1 MESKEFLVD
10 KNRILT
16 GEYNKHQ
23 VNPARTVLYTRN
35 SNGTLYVDSNSSDIN
50 RQRLVINLVG
60 TKYNLNSYENVLK
73 TEFEEFVESI
83 PDITVEE
90 TTIQDMSGQLNDY
103 QNQIK
108 TRDQKIDNLNAT
120 IEELNNRLNSINAS
134 TVAQTVDVAG
144 TIQAAI
150 DNATKQDNKKPRIF
164 SDGTLIRDKDR
175 TAYFYIIED
184 GKKRFFQF
192 NEELLNITAKSLGK
206 IKVVNGNQVPDLIDV
221 SQQVIDDIPSGAPF
235 LNFDLVKNV
244 KTPPPPP
251 LDLGGKR
258 LVTDWIYTDDKGKTP
273 ENPILIEVTDAVPA
287 NNKLILDLQLQVATA
302 EGIVNFIE
310 VWDWPEGVQWF
321 DGKMSLPIK
330 DGNSINDDDYKSFT
344 SVGYSAGTARVKVI
358 LKNTYSLLS
367 ASGPGNG
374 FAFANRYAP
383 ISLSAQKPEF
393 DLVLTPKIGNDT
405 NDILH
410 AFDKKLYVK
419 IKYIV
424 SMPDVVNK
432 TETDAISSIT
442 TTGIPASNI
451 QVVNGPRT
459 SDASL
464 FNKIAS
470 STPIKNTLTSINTQV
485 KLVKYLPGDITI
497 NTGFLMANTQV
508 IPIVRLLKSY
518 GFTNFQVNSI
528 YRSTYSI
535 DHTSVFKLMANN
547 TNIPLSFIN
556 STITVPYTANFNID
570 LYIDTNRY
578 STYYSKWYYQLT
590 DQQIKDEFNQL
601 ITTL

>member
-1 MESKEFLVD
+1 METNEFRIDKRKVLTKEYKLD
-10 KNRILT
+10 HI
-16 GEYNKHQ
+16 
-23 VNPARTVLYTRN
+23 NPGDAIQYTRN
-35 SNGTLYVDSNSSDIN
+35 SLGTVMVDTNNANINS
-50 RQRLVINLVG
+50 QRLVINLVNTRYQLLSFNNVLD
-60 TKYNLNSYENVLK
+60 TKFSEFLDPEITVPNEQQLNSATQNLSGTVL
-73 TEFEEFVESI
+73 
-83 PDITVEE
+83 D
-90 TTIQDMSGQLNDY
+90 L
-103 QNQIK
+103 QNQLTTKDDI
-108 TRDQKIDNLNAT
+108 INNLQ
-120 IEELNNRLNSINAS
+120 
-134 TVAQTVDVAG
+134 QTVDSLSNTLNG
-144 TIQAAI
+144 IPKPAAPQE
-150 DNATKQDNKKPRIF
+150 KQEDNKKGRIF

-175 TAYFYIIED
+175 FAYFYIIED

-192 NEELLNITAKSLGK
+192 NEELLKITAKSLGK
-206 IKVVNGNQVPDLIDV
+206 VTATGDPALIDV

-235 LNFDLVKNV
+235 TNFDLVKNIQ
-244 KTPPPPP
+244 TPTPPP
-251 LDLGGKR
+251 LDLGGNR
-258 LVTDWIYTDDKGKTP
+258 LVTDWIYPDGKGKTP

-287 NNKLILDLQLQVATA
+287 NNKLILDLQLQAATA

-321 DGKMSLPIK
+321 NGKMSLPIK
-330 DGNSINDDDYKSFT
+330 DGNSTNDDDYKSFT
-344 SVGYSAGTARVKVI
+344 SVGYSEGTSRIKVI

-419 IKYIV
+419 IKYII

-432 TETDAISSIT
+432 TESDAIASIT
-442 TTGIPASNI
+442 STGIPASNI
-451 QVVNGPRT
+451 QVVNGSRT
-459 SDASL
+459 STASL

-470 STPIKNTLTSINTQV
+470 STPIKNTLTSVDTQV

-497 NTGFLMANTQV
+497 NTAFLASANKQV
-508 IPIVRLLKSY
+508 VQMVRLLKSY
-518 GFTNFQVNSI
+518 GFLNFQIKSI

-535 DHTSVFKLMANN
+535 DHTSVYKLTANG
-547 TNIPLSFIN
+547 TNIPLSFSN